1 MILTRDWRPTRA
13 QARQLVVDEDA
24 FLRPR
29 IPALRR
35 RPPLTEA
42 EIEARLV
49 DASGRHAFWRDP
61 ETLRPIEEA
70 LAGASM
76 AQIVVYA
83 VPLSHADICNGGF
96 HQYFWNYTGDC
107 AACTVAGLR
116 VIGEGVRADLIV
128 RAMARF
134 PGAAAPSDQQER
146 RALLHDVDWW
156 RQWFRPI
163 EIEYFA
169 LDRELLDA
177 RVRAYVDAHPHELF
191 RDDVDR

>member
-1 MILTRDWRPTRA
+1 MTVARDWRPTRA

-29 IPALRR
+29 IRALRS

-42 EIEARLV
+42 EIETRLV

-76 AQIVVYA
+76 AQILVYA

-96 HQYFWNYTGDC
+96 HQYFWNYTGDY
-107 AACTVAGLR
+107 AGCTVAGLR
-116 VIGEGVRADLIV
+116 VIGEDARADLIV
-128 RAMARF
+128 RAMSRF
-134 PGAAAPSDQQER
+134 PGAVAPSDQEER
-146 RALLHDVDWW
+146 RALLHDVDGW
-156 RQWFRPI
+156 RQRFRPL
-163 EIEYFA
+163 EVAYYA
-169 LDRELLDA
+169 LDGALLDA
-177 RVRAYVDAHPHELF
+177 RVRAYADAHPHELF
-191 RDDVDR
+191 RDG